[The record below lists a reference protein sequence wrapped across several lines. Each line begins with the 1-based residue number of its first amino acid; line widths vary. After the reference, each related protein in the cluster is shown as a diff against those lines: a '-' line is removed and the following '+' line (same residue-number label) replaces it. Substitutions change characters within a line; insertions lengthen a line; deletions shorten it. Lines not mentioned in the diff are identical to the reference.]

1 MIVVVRKEETITI
14 WSLLEQWFMWAGEGK
29 RFLRFSHHRISLVVD
44 ALCRYSTAIAQFYVV
59 VGWCYCWDI
68 YRRSS
73 ISVLESIIPVDRLV
87 LRGRRCWKLT
97 RHLLLIRGN
106 QLLGKRWCYKNL
118 PMRGQK
124 MECCI
129 WNINHFYS
137 RILFEFAKGPLNPKM
152 SNFIEFITYQ
162 TDMFGFKASN

>member
-73 ISVLESIIPVDRLV
+73 ISVLESIIPVDWLV
-87 LRGRRCWKLT
+87 LLGRQCWKLT

-124 MECCI
+124 MEYCI
-129 WNINHFYS
+129 WNVTCFYK
-137 RILFEFAKGPLNPKM
+137 ILKNKNFSKLTKGPCVAKKFN
-152 SNFIEFITYQ
+152 
-162 TDMFGFKASN
+162 

>member
-87 LRGRRCWKLT
+87 LRGRCWKLT

-124 MECCI
+124 MEYCI
-129 WNINHFYS
+129 WNVNCFYS
-137 RILFEFAKGPLNPKM
+137 KIQFSDYFSKLTKGPVAKKFN
-152 SNFIEFITYQ
+152 
-162 TDMFGFKASN
+162 